1 MGGSMAVRVRRVL
14 ARGSRVSR
22 VLAFGVAVCVAVAT
36 GASAADHAG
45 KAPFDQYCA
54 SCHGPAGDG
63 TGPVAAE
70 MKTPP
75 TDLRKLG
82 KKYGKPLP
90 KPKLRELIDG
100 REMVRAHGTADMPV
114 WGEQLV
120 HNVPP
125 TANTEFF
132 KRGTI
137 IVIVDYIDTLQLE

>member
-1 MGGSMAVRVRRVL
+1 MGGNMGVRVRRIL
-14 ARGSRVSR
+14 ARRSRVPW
-22 VLAFGVAVCVAVAT
+22 VLAFGAAACVVVAT
-36 GASAADHAG
+36 GASAEDHGG

-54 SCHGPAGDG
+54 SCHGTAGDG
-63 TGPVAAE
+63 AGPVATE

-82 KKYGKPLP
+82 KKYGMPLP

-100 REMVRAHGTADMPV
+100 REMVRAHGTGDMPV
-114 WGEQLV
+114 WGEELV

-137 IVIVDYIDTLQLE
+137 IVIVDYIETLQLE